1 MMPRLIKPRAVAE
14 LDTEINLQA
23 SAQELSLDEISDE
36 VLMLAYAKNDT
47 LSFDKLYERYRM
59 ALYRYM
65 RRQLSA
71 SDAVLDELYQDVWLK
86 LINSRQQYQVK
97 ASFKTFL
104 YQIANNTLKDYFRRE
119 SVRKIMTNIEDDN
132 LIVDKASQPDE
143 MLAKNELIN
152 KFKQTL
158 NSLPQKQRDVF
169 LLREEAGLTSLQ
181 IAEVMQ
187 VSVDTVKSRMRYA
200 VTRLKEII
208 E

>member
-14 LDTEINLQA
+14 LDTAINLQA

-36 VLMLAYAKNDT
+36 ALMLAYANNDS
-47 LSFDKLYERYRM
+47 LSFNKLYERYRM

-132 LIVDKASQPDE
+132 LIIDEASQPDE
-143 MLAKNELIN
+143 MFAKNELIN
-152 KFKQTL
+152 KFKQAL
-158 NSLPQKQRDVF
+158 NGLPQKQRDVF